1 MSAAFDNGSLAAA
14 RAFVPS
20 DAAPPLVK
28 IAALLATGYAVHRS
42 LSPPNPP
49 PAPKTCIDN
58 RTLFERAIRH
68 VTFCTKVSVQI
79 RCRCLVAKHEHAG
92 WSLAGPCYR
101 IPCQI
106 ALCPAMGELQA
117 ARNVRLAARV
127 PCHWPAGS
135 RSLCHPKAI
144 LRSDS
149 SGRIL
154 DERWDSRVARGSGGR
169 KLSSAPAAA
178 RPPWRSRQTLAGKP
192 TLFRVVQPR

>member
-68 VTFCTKVSVQI
+68 VTFCTKVSVQFGVGVLL
-79 RCRCLVAKHEHAG
+79 RNTNTPGGRSRGRATASPVKL
-92 WSLAGPCYR
+92 
-101 IPCQI
+101 
-106 ALCPAMGELQA
+106 LCVRPWANCKRHGTCGS
-117 ARNVRLAARV
+117 RLASRATGQLAADRCATLRPFYV
-127 PCHWPAGS
+127 LIRAG
-135 RSLCHPKAI
+135 
-144 LRSDS
+144 
-149 SGRIL
+149 
-154 DERWDSRVARGSGGR
+154 EFWTSGGI
-169 KLSSAPAAA
+169 
-178 RPPWRSRQTLAGKP
+178 AG
-192 TLFRVVQPR
+192 